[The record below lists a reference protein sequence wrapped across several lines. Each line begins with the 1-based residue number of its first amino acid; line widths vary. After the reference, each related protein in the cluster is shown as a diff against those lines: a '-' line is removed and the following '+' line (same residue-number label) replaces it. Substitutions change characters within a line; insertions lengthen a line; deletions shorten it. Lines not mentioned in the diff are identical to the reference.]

1 MVQRHVRQALYL
13 LGRDSLSNLI
23 IKEAYNNVKIVTK
36 YNFYLFLTIKVANH
50 IISIDSLH
58 YRHENASTMT

>member
-36 YNFYLFLTIKVANH
+36 YNLFISFLLLKLQIILFPLT
-50 IISIDSLH
+50 H
-58 YRHENASTMT
+58 YITGMKMHQL

>member
-23 IKEAYNNVKIVTK
+23 IKDAYNNVKIVTK
-36 YNFYLFLTIKVANH
+36 YNFFISFLLLKLQIILFPLT
-50 IISIDSLH
+50 H
-58 YRHENASTMT
+58 YITGMKM